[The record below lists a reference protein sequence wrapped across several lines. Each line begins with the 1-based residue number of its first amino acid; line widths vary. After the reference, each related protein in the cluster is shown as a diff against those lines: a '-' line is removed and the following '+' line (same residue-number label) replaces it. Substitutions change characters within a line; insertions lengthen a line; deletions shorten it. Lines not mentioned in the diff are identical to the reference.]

1 MYMSILSRLNE
12 AQKFSS
18 AYFVFMLLLLHIRSF
33 VSEYTSLRPS
43 LYICFAVYAFLVLL
57 FLFSHI
63 PHPLLVC
70 SGGSYCTALENGA
83 RHFIQFLC
91 LLSGTSS
98 FALPF
103 SMPTVQYTPLLF
115 VLSCERRK
123 KVSLRQFKMQ
133 VSGPG

>member
-18 AYFVFMLLLLHIRSF
+18 AYFVFMFLLLHIRSF

-70 SGGSYCTALENGA
+70 SGGSYCTLYSS
-83 RHFIQFLC
+83 RKWC
-91 LLSGTSS
+91 SS
-98 FALPF
+98 FHLVF
-103 SMPTVQYTPLLF
+103 MSF
-115 VLSCERRK
+115 ERNFIFRFTIFHAHSTIHAVVVRFELREK
-123 KVSLRQFKMQ
+123 KKSVSA
-133 VSGPG
+133 VV